1 MIRAV
6 VVTSIVTAG
15 LLVASDANAQARMT
29 FIPSV
34 SFGAVYDD
42 NLFAHIDS
50 SAGQMFQV
58 RPSFEGNY
66 ESPTKTLLGLY
77 SFDMQRSN
85 FSSLNTLDARR
96 HALGEARVRTS
107 PMTTLGFSGRY
118 DRTETPGEINLE
130 TGVLGSRLTAER
142 LQLTPSVM
150 QRIAPH
156 ALLTVRDNFT
166 TETLVDAWAPYRG
179 PPTS

>member
-1 MIRAV
+1 MIRAL
-6 VVTSIVTAG
+6 VVTSILAAD
-15 LLVASDANAQARMT
+15 LLVASGANAQARMT

-34 SFGAVYDD
+34 SFGAVCDD

-85 FSSLNTLDARR
+85 FSSLNTLDARL
-96 HALGEARVRTS
+96 HPLGEARVRTS
-107 PMTTLGFSGRY
+107 PMTTLGVSRRN
-118 DRTETPGEINLE
+118 DPAETPDQI
-130 TGVLGSRLTAER
+130 T
-142 LQLTPSVM
+142 
-150 QRIAPH
+150 
-156 ALLTVRDNFT
+156 
-166 TETLVDAWAPYRG
+166 
-179 PPTS
+179 